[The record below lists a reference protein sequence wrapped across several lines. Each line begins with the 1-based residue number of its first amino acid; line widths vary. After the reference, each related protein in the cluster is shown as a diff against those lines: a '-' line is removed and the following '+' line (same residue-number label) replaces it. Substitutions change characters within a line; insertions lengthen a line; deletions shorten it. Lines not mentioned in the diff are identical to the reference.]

1 MSEKKKKVE
10 IDREVIISHALLI
23 LWIDLYAEPEKMSR
37 KALENDYKVLR
48 EAWIKE
54 FSEAEQYRQN
64 ERKQKLIKQN
74 PTGFLKDIGLK
85 TLNKKVLIRLAMLRY
100 NGIPDYPY
108 VYCGEERWQTPF
120 TREDIAGDFSKKID
134 PPTGQYT
141 GKLRAHIIEVLEE
154 KLNRKL
160 ELGEFTDE
168 GNAVAT
174 FLEDVNIYELIADLN

>member
-1 MSEKKKKVE
+1 MSDEKKIAGLDPE
-10 IDREVIISHALLI
+10 IIISHALFDL
-23 LWIDLYAEPEKMSR
+23 LIDLDAEPEKMSR
-37 KALENDYKVLR
+37 KALENNYKVLR
-48 EAWIKE
+48 EAWKKE
-54 FSEAEQYRQN
+54 FSAAEQYRQI

-85 TLNKKVLIRLAMLRY
+85 SLNKKVLIRLAMLRY

-108 VYCGEERWQTPF
+108 VDCGEERWQTPF
-120 TREDIAGDFSKKID
+120 TREDIAGDFSRKID

-160 ELGEFTDE
+160 DLGEFTDE